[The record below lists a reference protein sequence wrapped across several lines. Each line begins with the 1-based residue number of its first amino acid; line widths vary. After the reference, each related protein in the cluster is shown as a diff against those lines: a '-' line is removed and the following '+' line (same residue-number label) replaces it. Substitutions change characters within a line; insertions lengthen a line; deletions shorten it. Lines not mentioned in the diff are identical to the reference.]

1 MNWSLLKV
9 SVAAVAVAAVSLS
22 AQAANY
28 SWTGGGT
35 DTNYSTP
42 ANWGSESAY
51 PGTGGGA
58 MFLGDAA
65 SKTVTFDGTYS
76 PEWVWVATG
85 DVLTPVTWEA
95 ATSADGMTVAG
106 NIGVADAGNQTG
118 SLKAVSGTYTAGG
131 LFKAGYGTGASAK
144 VEFLGG
150 NYTFNGATVE
160 SFWNGDGNPNAEF
173 TFGAEVGT
181 GIGFAADIE
190 IQNATVAFPNGAIG
204 LGFWGTWQ
212 GDYDNAETNPDA
224 LAVGHVT
231 VDINNGGVLSCGSS
245 ESPREL
251 FLGGFG
257 VEPITVNVN
266 QGGTLKVGSIV
277 RHFAGGASSVNLD
290 GGTLEVLGT
299 DTANFFPANGV
310 AFTVGSNGATLNTNG
325 KEITIDAAVTGTGT
339 LNVVGGGKVTFTVA
353 PECTVEPDS
362 ETDVIYPSVEPGNDY
377 AVYAWNDIFTADFED
392 ESTYLSGW
400 TKSTD
405 VAANY
410 DRRDR
415 PGAEGQHYL
424 AYYAY
429 AEPEKGAARGTTA
442 TYTIPSDII
451 SRITSEGAYEIEFD
465 WFATV
470 GYASRNTDDLHSF
483 FKAYSQDAVV
493 AAIDAVAVFSGG
505 RDGVDATVY
514 KYGEVATEATVHTA
528 PRGSDSYDTSKAQYW
543 YHVSLKSTPNGVYLT
558 VAKPDGTEVVSNL
571 FVSDYVVLTKLVFQ
585 VRSRITSDETVAG
598 VDNIKINV
606 PVFSAADD
614 ETYIVAAGSQYG
626 SDEEETI
633 DVSAQASVIA
643 GNTIVKKGDG
653 ALVLTGLSA
662 DSVCNVN
669 VEDGTL
675 VLPAGAKAGAVAVSE
690 GAHLLVDVTGC
701 VDGQV
706 VFTYSSI
713 SGDVSLRG
721 LDSSAAIATNTVDGT
736 TTWTISR
743 AAKTYTWNGADGAD
757 WTVAANW
764 LVDDEEATSMPTAD
778 DTLIFTGSAS
788 VYVPWESRSV
798 GTVQVQSGTL
808 TVNPGVI
815 FASLTLENGAK
826 LAFDMSGWNVGAVGA
841 SSELVTVNAGNV
853 TVNDIVAPA
862 NCTAAFADGVFTAT
876 RVASTYTWAGT
887 GTDWSQSASWRVNGV
902 AVGNVPGEADTVVFP
917 SSNEESFENWEVLL
931 QNEVTVAKVTVNGNA
946 LVRGENAYAIRTVLI
961 DGSAELRLS
970 NANLRCN
977 AADLTV
983 SCPLNIMPDTTST
996 VFLGTARKEGHNAY
1010 FNGPLYGSGVL
1021 KADHVETQNVG
1032 VKFRGSVS
1040 QFFGTFT
1047 SDNYN
1052 NRDATDFLDG
1062 VDGSANAVWNVS
1074 PSHSKDTTE
1083 YLIHGASTLYRF
1095 GAFNGQFWSGN
1106 YASTIEIGGRDDVNS
1121 EFALYSHTTSGGDPR
1136 PFTITK
1142 IGAATMK
1149 ITNDYGSN
1157 KIKALYLNGGMTE
1170 IKCMPTDIVQFGG
1183 GALRTPVYNIVVG
1196 KTYTYVYVNEND
1208 ETDVRELDVDR
1219 GASFSE
1225 DAVVY
1230 NLTET
1235 RTSDVMEPYYPDVS
1249 SVIKDSTGPIW
1260 FDTDDA
1266 DYTWATAL
1274 DGSNTNG
1281 LTKAGTGTLTLE
1293 KEPYYTGVTWVQD
1306 GKLVVPEG
1314 TSITLDPRS
1323 HGTVSGGTVTGY
1335 AYRPDTVLYG
1345 AETGDDSRDGNID
1358 VSGIQKIDISDPS
1371 YVTALVNQRRVVL
1384 CGTTGSITG
1393 LDFRHF
1399 VQGETLLVP
1408 ERPEEV
1414 SEKNWVWS
1422 VRIMQVDGK
1431 RCLCVA
1437 PRVVPFAIRIR

>member
-1 MNWSLLKV
+1 MTNIKSGILARFHAPITRLALSLCAIGIA
-9 SVAAVAVAAVSLS
+9 SA
-22 AQAANY
+22 AQADNY
-28 SWTGGGT
+28 WWTGGSA

-42 ANWGSESAY
+42 ANWGNNEVPTASDTAQFTGLSA
-51 PGTGGGA
+51 G
-58 MFLGDAA
+58 
-65 SKTVTFDGTYS
+65 KTVTFDGNKSVSY
-76 PEWVWVATG
+76 VWVGETAPEQG
-85 DVLTPVTWEA
+85 GSYSFISDEGVANPVVLTASDPSFGIA
-95 ATSADGMTVAG
+95 SSGAISCADGENQRGALKIVDGTHSAG
-106 NIGVADAGNQTG
+106 ACSYWGWGKNVKFNAEISGGT
-118 SLKAVSGTYTAGG
+118 LK
-131 LFKAGYGTGASAK
+131 
-144 VEFLGG
+144 
-150 NYTFNGATVE
+150 FNGANENDCLWIMYGNGVE
-160 SFWNGDGNPNAEF
+160 NVIDIDGGTLAVNGGDF
-173 TFGAEVGT
+173 LIGT
-181 GIGFAADIE
+181 GNDATSSTE
-190 IQNATVAFPNGAIG
+190 INIS
-204 LGFWGTWQ
+204 
-212 GDYDNAETNPDA
+212 
-224 LAVGHVT
+224 
-231 VDINNGGVLSCGSS
+231 NGGVLSVGT
-245 ESPREL
+245 EQTERWMK
-251 FLGGFG
+251 LGVDGTG
-257 VEPITVNVN
+257 KITINVN
-266 QGGTLKVGSIV
+266 EGGTLACWFITHTSTGDCEL
-277 RHFAGGASSVNLD
+277 NLD
-290 GGTLEVLGT
+290 GGTLKML
-299 DTANFFPANGV
+299 
-310 AFTVGSNGATLNTNG
+310 GATDFGNSIDPFNNDSFDVIVGENGGTLDTNG
-325 KEITIDAAVTGTGT
+325 KNITISKLISGAGT
-339 LNVVGGGKVTFTVA
+339 LNVTGGGSVTFTVA
-353 PECTVEPDS
+353 PQCTVEPDS
-362 ETDVIYPSVEPGNDY
+362 ETEVIYPSVEPSNDY

-392 ESTYLSGW
+392 ENTYLSGW
-400 TKSTD
+400 TRSTD
-405 VAANY
+405 MAANY
-410 DRRDR
+410 DRRER
-415 PGAEGQHYL
+415 PGMDDQHYL

-429 AEPEKGAARGTTA
+429 AHTNKRGTTA
-442 TYTIPSDII
+442 TYEIPSDII
-451 SRITSEGAYEIEFD
+451 SSITSVGAYEVELD

-470 GYASRNTDDLHSF
+470 GYSGSSDDLHSF
-483 FKAYSQDAVV
+483 LKAYSQDAVV
-493 AAIDAVAVFSGG
+493 AAIDAVAVYSGG
-505 RDGVDATVY
+505 KTGVDATVY

-528 PRGSDSYDTSKAQYW
+528 PRGSDSFDASKAEYW
-543 YHVSLKSTPNGVYLT
+543 YHVSLKATPNGVYLT
-558 VAKPDGTEVVSNL
+558 VARPDGTEVVSNL
-571 FVSDYVVLTKLVFQ
+571 FVSDYVVLTKLDFQ
-585 VRSRITSDETVAG
+585 VQSRMSTDETVAG

-606 PVFSAADD
+606 PVFSTADG

-675 VLPAGAKAGAVAVSE
+675 VLPAGAKVGAVAVSE
-690 GAHLLVDVTGC
+690 GAHLLVDVTGG

-713 SGDVSLRG
+713 SGDVSERG
-721 LDSSAAIATNTVDGT
+721 LDSSATIVRNTVGET

-743 AAKTYTWNGADGAD
+743 EAKTYTWNGADGAD

-764 LVDDEEATSMPTAD
+764 LVDGEESTSMPTAD

-798 GTVQVQSGTL
+798 GTVLVQSGTL

-815 FASLTLENGAK
+815 FASLTLENGSK
-826 LAFDMSGWNVGAVGA
+826 LAFDMSGWDVGAVGA
-841 SSELVTVNAGNV
+841 SSDLVTVNAGNV
-853 TVNDIVAPA
+853 TANDIVAPA
-862 NCTAAFADGVFTAT
+862 NCTGVFAGGVFTAT
-876 RVASTYTWAGT
+876 RVVSTYTWAGT
-887 GTDWSQSASWRVNGV
+887 GTDWSKASSWRVNGV

-917 SSNEESFENWEVLL
+917 LSNEESFENWEVLL

-1052 NRDATDFLDG
+1052 SRDATDFLDG

-1149 ITNDYGSN
+1149 ITNGYGSN

-1170 IKCMPTDIVQFGG
+1170 IKCMPTDTVQFGG
-1183 GALRTPVYNIVVG
+1183 GALRTPIYNIVVG

-1208 ETDVRELDVDR
+1208 ETDVRELDVDM

-1235 RTSDVMEPYYPDVS
+1235 RTSDVIGPYYPDVS

-1260 FDTDDA
+1260 FDTGDA
-1266 DYTWATAL
+1266 DYTWASGLDSTNEGGFIK
-1274 DGSNTNG
+1274 DGS
-1281 LTKAGTGTLTLE
+1281 GTLTLSSASSYDG
-1293 KEPYYTGVTWVQD
+1293 PTWIK
-1306 GKLVVPEG
+1306 GG
-1314 TSITLDPRS
+1314 TIVFQQGTEVKLDPRTE
-1323 HGTVSGGTVTGY
+1323 GTAQNAIVRGY
-1335 AYRPDTVLYG
+1335 KYMANTVLYG
-1345 AETGDDSRDGNID
+1345 NEPGSDVEGDVD
-1358 VSGIQKIDISDPS
+1358 VSGVVKIDISDPS
-1371 YVTALVNQRRVVL
+1371 FVDDFVDNRLVVL
-1384 CGTTGSITG
+1384 CRTTGSITG
-1393 LDFRHF
+1393 LNSKKF

-1408 ERPEEV
+1408 EKPEDV
-1414 SEKNWVWS
+1414 PEKRWNWA
-1422 VRIMQVDGK
+1422 VRVMRIGDK
-1431 RCLCVA
+1431 NCLCVA
-1437 PRVVPFAIRIR
+1437 PRTMPFSIKLR